1 MDSELLEA
9 IDVFETQRGYKMYPG
24 ERLIVKAAKKY
35 ANLHKSIDLDR
46 LEKGLRFAHI
56 TDSDGEYL
64 IYVAQ
69 EVTDALEIGE
79 APDGQ

>member
-1 MDSELLEA
+1 MSDLQDAL
-9 IDVFETQRGYKMYPG
+9 DVFETQRGDKIYPG
-24 ERLIVKAAKKY
+24 ERLIVAAARRV
-35 ANLHKSIDLDR
+35 ANLDESIDLDR
-46 LEKGLRFAHI
+46 LEEGLRFAHI

-69 EVTDALEIGE
+69 EIKDALEIGK